1 MDRVG
6 AEVGADSAF
15 LENRDR
21 RRQCSRPQ
29 QQREI
34 ARRLHRK
41 AAGDDAAAA
50 EDRLTDDRRA
60 DHFVIEHD
68 SEGLADILARCVA
81 KAFGPGSVEAETD
94 HRLAVLKGRLGVD
107 EGVAADHHALAYD
120 VGGRS
125 GAAPPAL
132 LRRQNLI
139 ARRQLAAPRVFERD
153 GRVDKLK
160 GELAVRPNSALT
172 CSGLSTPGSW
182 TRMRSDPSRWIVG
195 SLVPVSS
202 MRRRMISID

>member
-81 KAFGPGSVEAETD
+81 KAFGPGGVEAD
-94 HRLAVLKGRLGVD
+94 
-107 EGVAADHHALAYD
+107 VAADHPALAYD